1 MKRQFVICGMSC
13 AVTALVICSMALAQA
28 EKKDVSSELQIAVY
42 NLDAQEGFGIDAK
55 ALTDQVTTVL
65 SSIGNVRLI
74 ERTEISKAAEEH
86 KISLSGLADNN
97 STAVKLG
104 KFVNAQY
111 VIAGRG
117 TKIDQEKH
125 ISLKIIDV
133 ETTRLVVAT
142 AKATLEEGNAKLLA
156 RMSESLKESV
166 AKLKRGMDAG
176 DTALAELKKL
186 AKPLAG
192 KVFLVD
198 VSELHVNRPLQDP
211 AAQMAIANRLKALD
225 LAVVLTKDPVV
236 GWKQH
241 LQESGK
247 YGDKKVDYLIE
258 GEGLS
263 GLGGQV
269 QGLTSC
275 RARVELRIVAVPGR
289 AVTVT
294 DRGAAA
300 GVDLV
305 EALAAKTALEEA
317 GKQAADASLK
327 RLITEL
333 TKE

>member
-1 MKRQFVICGMSC
+1 M
-13 AVTALVICSMALAQA
+13 
-28 EKKDVSSELQIAVY
+28 
-42 NLDAQEGFGIDAK
+42 
-55 ALTDQVTTVL
+55 L
-65 SSIGNVRLI
+65 SSISNVRLI
-74 ERTEISKAAEEH
+74 ERVEILKAAEEH
-86 KISLSGLADNN
+86 KIALSGLADS

-133 ETTRLVVAT
+133 ETTGLVTVT
-142 AKATLEEGNAKLLA
+142 TKATVEEGNQKLLE
-156 RMSESLKESV
+156 RLSGTLKEGV
-166 AKLKRGMDAG
+166 AKLKRGADAG
-176 DTALAELKKL
+176 DAALAELKKL

-198 VSELHVNRPLQDP
+198 VSEQHVNRPLTDP
-211 AAQMAIANRLKALD
+211 AAQVAIANRLKALD
-225 LAVVLTKDPVV
+225 LTVVLTKDPVV

-247 YGDKKVDYLIE
+247 YGEKKVDYMIE

-263 GLGGQV
+263 GLAGNV

-294 DRGAAA
+294 DRGVAA

-327 RLITEL
+327 RLIAEL